1 MPGSLETPDGVRDL
15 APDPDFF
22 RFVLGHYP
30 SGVVAITGRDFDGA
44 PVGMVATSFTSVSL
58 DPPLVAFLPMRT
70 SSTWAALKETGAFCV
85 NVLTAD
91 QEQVSR
97 QLAVKGGD
105 KFNGIGWRPAPT
117 GSPVL
122 DDAVAWVD
130 CTISAVHDA
139 GDHFIVVGGVQDLR
153 VENPA
158 SPLLSFQGG
167 YGTVAS
173 PALAASGVPDQPEV
187 VEHFRLVDR
196 LRPLMLEAS
205 RKLGAEVVA
214 TALLDTE
221 VVALATSGHPEPG
234 RLPTRVGQRM
244 PYQPPL
250 GAAFA
255 AWSDPERWVAQ
266 LPPDQRDHARGLA
279 QRVRERGWSATLGGP
294 DSLALERALYR
305 LPVDAPA
312 PEELEAVGRL
322 LDPLDETYEP
332 RRFAVKDRIPLRTVA
347 VPVLGPVGAVRLVL
361 TVYGLPQFSTHDDF
375 IRYRDTLLDVARAI
389 GPGSMSA

>member
-1 MPGSLETPDGVRDL
+1 MPGQPDTPEGVRVL
-15 APDPDFF
+15 DPDYF

-30 SGVVAITGRDFDGA
+30 SGVVAITGRDATGA

-70 SSTWAALKETGAFCV
+70 SSTWAALSETGAFCV
-85 NVLTAD
+85 NVLSAD
-91 QEQVSR
+91 QERVSR

-105 KFNGIGWRPAPT
+105 KFGEITWRPGPT

-122 DDAVAWVD
+122 DDAVAWIDCRVD
-130 CTISAVHDA
+130 AVHDA
-139 GDHFIVVGGVQDLR
+139 GDHYIVVGSVEDLR
-153 VENPA
+153 VANPA

-173 PALAASGVPDQPEV
+173 PALAASGVPESPEV

-196 LRPLMLEAS
+196 LRPLMLDAS
-205 RKLGAEVVA
+205 RELGVEVVA
-214 TALLDTE
+214 TALLDAE

-266 LPPDQRDHARGLA
+266 LPPGQRDHARGLA
-279 QRVRERGWSATLGGP
+279 SRVRERGWSATLGGP
-294 DSLALERALYR
+294 GSLDLERALYR

-312 PEELEAVGRL
+312 PAELDAVAQL
-322 LDPLDETYEP
+322 LDPLSDAYEP
-332 RRFAVKDRIPLRTVA
+332 HSFAGRDRIPLRTVA

-361 TVYGLPQFSTHDDF
+361 TAYGLPPFSTYDDLV
-375 IRYRDTLLDVARAI
+375 RYRDTLLDVARAVQ
-389 GPGSMSA
+389 PGSLSA